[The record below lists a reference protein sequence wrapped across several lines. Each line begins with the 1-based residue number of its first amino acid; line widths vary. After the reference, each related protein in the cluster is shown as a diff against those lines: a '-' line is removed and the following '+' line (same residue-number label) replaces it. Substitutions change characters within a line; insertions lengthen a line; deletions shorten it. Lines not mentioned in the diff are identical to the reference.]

1 MVLLSFTAQ
10 REEAPMPTAMMN
22 QTDILP
28 SEELSALISQTEQPC
43 ISLFLPIERVEPAR
57 QQNVIRLEN
66 LVRRAETRLIER
78 GTDRVTVQRMLEP
91 AYVLLSDHG
100 FWDRQAEGLAVFIT
114 PAACRSFRL
123 PSVFAE
129 TLAVDSRAHI
139 TPLLPLLNSAGTFYV
154 LTVTLGGVHLYE
166 GSPYGLQPVAL
177 PGVPAGL
184 EAALAE
190 DEFSKEAQL
199 HPGIPGRGGER
210 GAIFHGQDARDG
222 TVIKQETMRYFQQ
235 VDRGVCAALLSQHA
249 PLILAGLNYLLPI
262 YRSVNSYAHLYD
274 DAILSNPDDL
284 LPQELHARARA
295 VSAPYFA
302 RPAERALE
310 RCRIGLGNGSG
321 LATDQLRAIVPAAH
335 SGRIDSLLLAQGA
348 ACWGSYEP
356 SDGALSLGAA
366 IEPHTTELL
375 NLSAIQT
382 LLHGGA
388 VYALPPEQMP
398 GATLCA
404 AVLRY

>member
-1 MVLLSFTAQ
+1 
-10 REEAPMPTAMMN
+10 MMN
-22 QTDILP
+22 QTDILA
-28 SEELSALISQTEQPC
+28 SEELTALMSEAEQPYV
-43 ISLFLPIERVEPAR
+43 SLFMPVERVEPAR

-78 GTDRVTVQRMLEP
+78 GMDQVAAHRMLEP
-91 AYVLLSDHG
+91 AYALLGDHG
-100 FWDRQAEGLAVFIT
+100 FWDRQAEGLAVFVT
-114 PAACRSFRL
+114 PATCRTFRL
-123 PSVFAE
+123 PAVFAE

-154 LTVTLGGVHLYE
+154 LTVTLGGAQLFE
-166 GSPYGLQPVAL
+166 GSPYALQPVAL

-190 DEFSKEAQL
+190 DEFSKEPQL
-199 HPGIPGRGGER
+199 HPGIPGRSGER

-235 VDRGVCAALLSQHA
+235 VDRGVCAALQNQHA

-274 DAILSNPDDL
+274 DAILSNPADL

-295 VSAPYFA
+295 VSAPSFA
-302 RPAERALE
+302 RAAERALE

-321 LATDQLRAIVPAAH
+321 LATDQLRTIVPAAH
-335 SGRIDSLLLAQGA
+335 SGRIDSLLLAQGET
-348 ACWGSYEP
+348 CWGSYAP
-356 SDGALSLGAA
+356 SDSALSLGDAS
-366 IEPHTTELL
+366 EPHTTELL
-375 NLSAIQT
+375 NLSAVQT

-388 VYALPPEQMP
+388 VYALPPEELP
-398 GATLCA
+398 GAALGA